1 MCLKIIGAPAALFIS
16 LNVLG
21 SRFVFADDLIGLD
34 SDIKRNLMNTT
45 SFEARTRALLN
56 EQRQSGTYK
65 HLQYIVGPMGPTVNL
80 EGRGDVICLCSNNY
94 LGLANHPEVV
104 AAAHAGL
111 DQYAAGTASVRFICG
126 TFTCH
131 REIEETI
138 ATFAGTE
145 AALTYVSCW
154 CANEAL
160 IGTIVGPNDVIFSDA
175 LNHASII
182 DGCRLARPR
191 ERMVYAHGDHADLEA
206 KLKANMDA
214 DARWVITDG
223 VFSMEGAV
231 ADLAGLV
238 EMCKRYDARLIVDDS
253 HGVGVLGRTG
263 RGTPEH
269 CDVLGRVDIITGTLG
284 KALGGAAGGY
294 VAGSQ
299 DLIDLLVQR
308 SRPSLFSNALP
319 PTVACSAKQAI
330 TLLQRDTVLMDRLRA
345 NVARIRTGLIALG
358 YECQDSPS
366 AIIPI
371 MIGDEAEA
379 IRKSEQLLDL
389 GVWVVAFG
397 YPVVPKGKARLRVQV
412 SAALTDKH
420 IDQVLTAFGEIK

>member
-1 MCLKIIGAPAALFIS
+1 MS
-16 LNVLG
+16 
-21 SRFVFADDLIGLD
+21 
-34 SDIKRNLMNTT
+34 SD
-45 SFEARTRALLN
+45 SFETRTGKLLDGL
-56 EQRQSGTYK
+56 RQSGTHK
-65 HLQYIVGPMGPTVNL
+65 QLRYIDGPMGATVNV
-80 EGRGDVICLCSNNY
+80 EDRGEVICLCSNNY
-94 LGLANHPEVV
+94 LGLADHPEVV
-104 AAAHAGL
+104 AAAHEGL

-126 TFTCH
+126 TFKCH
-131 REIEETI
+131 REIEEVI
-138 ATFAGTE
+138 ADFADTE

-160 IGTIVGPNDVIFSDA
+160 IGTIVGKNDVIFSDE

-182 DGCRLARPR
+182 DGCRLSRPR
-191 ERMVYAHGDHADLEA
+191 ERMVYAHRDGADLEA

-214 DARWVITDG
+214 DVRWVITDG

-231 ADLAGLV
+231 ADLADLV
-238 EMCKRYDARLIVDDS
+238 DICKRNDARLIVDDS

-269 CDVLGRVDIITGTLG
+269 CGVLGQVDIITGTLG

-294 VAGSQ
+294 VAGSRN
-299 DLIDLLVQR
+299 LIDLLVQH

-319 PTVACSAKQAI
+319 PTVACSARQAI
-330 TLLQRDTVLMDRLRA
+330 QLLQRDTVLMDRLRA
-345 NVARIRTGLIALG
+345 NIARIRTGLADLG
-358 YECQDSPS
+358 FECQESPT

-379 IRKSEQLLDL
+379 IRKSERLLEL

-412 SAALTDKH
+412 SAALTDEQVG
-420 IDQVLTAFGEIK
+420 QVLDAFGKL